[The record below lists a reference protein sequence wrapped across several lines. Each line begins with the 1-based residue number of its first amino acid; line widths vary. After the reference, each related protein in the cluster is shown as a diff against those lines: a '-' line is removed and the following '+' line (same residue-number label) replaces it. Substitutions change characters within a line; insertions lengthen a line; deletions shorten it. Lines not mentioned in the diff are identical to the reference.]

1 MYVRVINTQAV
12 ANRVD
17 DAVSTWRD
25 KVAPTLKQAKGFK
38 GAYLTG
44 DRESGKAVTITM
56 WETREDADAMN
67 ATLPQIMALFEGMF
81 AGPPTVE
88 TYEVLLQV

>member
-1 MYVRVINTQAV
+1 MFVRVINTQAV
-12 ANRVD
+12 ADRID

-25 KVAPTLKQAKGFK
+25 KVAPTLKQARGFK

-44 DRESGKAVTITM
+44 DHETGRAVTFTI

-67 ATLPQIMALFEGMF
+67 ATLPQVMALFDGMF

-88 TYEVLLQV
+88 TYEVLVQV

>member
-1 MYVRVINTQAV
+1 MYARVINSTV
-12 ANRVD
+12 VSGKVD
-17 DAVSTWRD
+17 EAVSIWGE
-25 KVAPTLKQAKGFK
+25 KVGPGLKQAKGFK

-44 DRESGKAVTITM
+44 DRATNKGVTITL

-67 ATLPQIMALFEGMF
+67 ATLPQLLALFDGIF
-81 AGPPTVE
+81 AAPPSVE